1 MKRILL
7 AEKLRKSGLFS
18 RFLKDKS
25 AVAMVEFAMLL
36 PLIMIM
42 TLGSFE
48 VGRYALLTQ
57 KLDRISATM
66 ADLVA
71 RAEALSATEMD
82 NLFNSTDHLAQPF
95 DFTGA
100 GMVIVTSVLGRDGM
114 DPIIIGQRSKGT
126 ITGASSKIGSDGG
139 SATLPTVFTDGDG
152 QTLAEGEG
160 LIVSE
165 VFYNYAPFFAGDG
178 GKLLPMD
185 LFNGSTMYRQA
196 FFRPRLSER
205 TTFN

>member
-7 AEKLRKSGLFS
+7 AEKLKKTGLFS
-18 RFLKDKS
+18 RFLKDRS

-36 PLIMIM
+36 PMMMLM
-42 TLGSFE
+42 TIGSFE

-71 RAEALSATEMD
+71 RAEALSAAEMD

-95 DFTGA
+95 DFTGS
-100 GMVIVTSVLGRDGM
+100 GMVVVTSVLGREGQ
-114 DPIIIGQRSKGT
+114 DPLVIGQRSKGT
-126 ITGASSKIGSDGG
+126 VTGASSKIGSNGG
-139 SATLPTVFTDGDG
+139 SATLPGVFTDVNG
-152 QTLAEGEG
+152 QTLADGEG
-160 LIVSE
+160 IIISE
-165 VFYNYAPFFAGDG
+165 VFYSYTPYFVGDG
-178 GKLLPMD
+178 GQLLSMD
-185 LFNGSTMYRQA
+185 LFNGTTIYRQA

-205 TTFN
+205 TTFD